1 MRVGQG
7 NDEVVVFT
15 GGVIY
20 SHLVGRNQCSWEGY
34 LGGGGGGGGGGGIV
48 GFTSLVK
55 IEDAS
60 YDCPAMVLDHIE
72 DCSLPRA
79 QSLHRP

>member
-1 MRVGQG
+1 MQ
-7 NDEVVVFT
+7 
-15 GGVIY
+15 
-20 SHLVGRNQCSWEGY
+20 
-34 LGGGGGGGGGGGIV
+34 LGGILGGGGGIV

-72 DCSLPRA
+72 DCSLPQA
-79 QSLHRP
+79 QSLPRPCISGFNACTLALCFYSEH

>member
-1 MRVGQG
+1 M
-7 NDEVVVFT
+7 
-15 GGVIY
+15 
-20 SHLVGRNQCSWEGY
+20 
-34 LGGGGGGGGGGGIV
+34 

-72 DCSLPRA
+72 DCSLPQA
-79 QSLHRP
+79 QSLPRPCISGFNACTLALCFYSEH